1 MSKTPSA
8 VSAYLAQIGRK
19 GGMSKGRKGAATMSA
34 EARKAFS
41 QKGVEARR
49 RNAQLRAGQNVVEL
63 NSDKA

>member
-1 MSKTPSA
+1 
-8 VSAYLAQIGRK
+8 
-19 GGMSKGRKGAATMSA
+19 MSKGRKGAATMSA